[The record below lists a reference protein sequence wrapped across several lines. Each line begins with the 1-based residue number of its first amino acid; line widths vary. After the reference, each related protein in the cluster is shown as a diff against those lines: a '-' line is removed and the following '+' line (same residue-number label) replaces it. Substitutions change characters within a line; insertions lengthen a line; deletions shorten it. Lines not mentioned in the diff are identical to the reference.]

1 MIVSSVLFHKLLKS
15 YRSAVM
21 DKREEFI
28 IRPAGRHILTIGRDL
43 IQDQSAAIVE
53 LVKNAYDA
61 DSPDVHITFR
71 VPDDR
76 KSLTITIEDHGHG
89 MSRDTVINKW
99 FVPST
104 NDKLERKTTPKGRI
118 MQGRKGVGR
127 YAASILGN
135 DLFLKTITEGGEK
148 TEVYLKWNDF
158 QKADYLDNVKI
169 FVNTYKSNEP
179 PGTSLTIKGDY
190 NNLSEWDENKVN
202 KKLKFELKKLIS
214 PISSKLAQP
223 LDTNSFSIVLSFDG
237 FWKNEEDNIL
247 EEIKPY
253 PIVDLFDYRIS
264 GSIGSDGK
272 GTLVYTNQKARN
284 TIEENIP
291 FDYSAPTDCGEL
303 YFDIRVYDRDK
314 EAIEQLINRGLRDER
329 GNYVG
334 KLQARTLLDNFNG
347 IGVYRNGFRIRPL
360 GDPEFDWLKLNIQRV
375 QNPSLRIGSN
385 QVIGYVWIQ
394 SEELSNLEEKSARD
408 GLRENKSYFQLQKI
422 SKEVI
427 NHLEAK
433 RFDYRRKEGLNRKAL
448 KIEGDLEKL
457 FEFDDL
463 KHNVRSKLSKSGVD
477 DHTAEEI
484 ISIISLKE
492 EDNNKVVENIKRA
505 VAIYQ
510 GQATLGKIINV
521 ILHEGRRPLNYFK
534 NQVPNF
540 NYWTKKLKN
549 EYDQEILE
557 TLIPIAQGLGQN
569 AAVFANL
576 FGRLDPLAAGK
587 RGPKESFIL
596 LDKILSPFDIFE
608 NEFKEYGIK
617 PKIICPE
624 DLKFTG
630 WPQDIYVIMAN
641 LIDNSIYW
649 MVEKKSVKK
658 SIEVTVFEDGN
669 SFIYI
674 DYRDSG
680 PGIETSFIES
690 EVIFDPEFS
699 TKPEGTGLGLA
710 IAGEAASRNGLEL
723 KAFES
728 DNGAYFRL
736 QPKKE
741 N

>member
-1 MIVSSVLFHKLLKS
+1 MKS
-15 YRSAVM
+15 KKEYS
-21 DKREEFI
+21 
-28 IRPAGRHILTIGRDL
+28 IRPSGRHILTIGRDL

-61 DSPDVHITFR
+61 DSTNVRITFK

-76 KSLTITIEDHGHG
+76 KSLTINIEDNGHG

-104 NDKLERKTTPKGRI
+104 ADKLERKTTPKGRI

-127 YAASILGN
+127 YAASILGK
-135 DLFLKTITEGGEK
+135 DLFLKTITEEGNK
-148 TEVYLKWNDF
+148 TEVCLKWDVF
-158 QKADYLDNVKI
+158 QKAEYLDDVKI
-169 FVNTYKSNEP
+169 SVNTYKSNEP
-179 PGTSLTIKGDY
+179 PGTSLTIRGDY
-190 NNLSEWDENKVN
+190 NDLSEWDGKQI
-202 KKLKFELKKLIS
+202 KTLKFGLKKLIS
-214 PISSKLAQP
+214 PISSELTQS
-223 LDTNSFSIVLSFDG
+223 LDTDPFSIFLNFDG
-237 FWKNEEDNIL
+237 FWKNKEDNIL

-264 GSIGSDGK
+264 GSIELDGK
-272 GTLVYTNQKARN
+272 GMLVYTNQKARN

-291 FDYSAPTDCGEL
+291 FDLSAPTDCGKL

-314 EAIEQLINRGLRDER
+314 EAIEQLITRGLKDE
-329 GNYVG
+329 GGDYVG
-334 KLQARTLLDNFNG
+334 KLQARNLLDDYNG

-408 GLRENKSYFQLQKI
+408 GLRENKAYYRLKEI
-422 SKEVI
+422 SLKVI
-427 NHLEAK
+427 NQLETR
-433 RFDYRRKEGLNRKAL
+433 RFYYRKKEGLSRKTL
-448 KIEGDLEKL
+448 KIESELEKL

-463 KHNVRSKLSKSGVD
+463 KQNVRSKLSKSGVD

-484 ISIISLKE
+484 INIITLKE
-492 EDNNKVVENIKRA
+492 EENNRVAENIRMA

-510 GQATLGKIINV
+510 GQATVGKIINV

-540 NYWTKKLKN
+540 NYWAKELAQK
-549 EYDQEILE
+549 YDQEVLE
-557 TLIPIAQGLGQN
+557 TLIPITQGLGQN
-569 AAVFANL
+569 ADVFANL
-576 FGRLDPLAAGK
+576 FKRLDPLAAGK

-596 LDKILSPFDIFE
+596 LDTILSSFDIFE
-608 NEFKEYGIK
+608 NEFKKYGIA
-617 PKIICPE
+617 PNIICPKY
-624 DLKFTG
+624 LRFTG
-630 WPQDIYVIMAN
+630 WRQDIYVIMTN

-649 MVEKKSVKK
+649 MIETKSAQKN
-658 SIEVTVFEDGN
+658 IEVTVFDEGN
-669 SFIYI
+669 NLTYI

-690 EVIFDPEFS
+690 EVIFEPEFT
-699 TKPEGTGLGLA
+699 TKPEGMGLGLA

-728 DNGAYFRL
+728 NNGAYFRL
-736 QPKKE
+736 QSKE
-741 N
+741 EN